1 MNYFKRLMNY
11 LMTRAKHRKVIKELN
26 MLTDRE
32 LSDIGISRGQIN
44 ELIWLEEDFQKSG
57 N

>member
-32 LSDIGISRGQIN
+32 LSDMGQIN